1 MPLPLVFLC
10 ADGSLFVKALV
21 DGLLCLAFLTLHRGG
36 VHEEGNG
43 KIPVPAHC
51 MAKKAAEFWEL
62 LLLLATVLSWVSW
75 ESVCAQ

>member
-1 MPLPLVFLC
+1 MLLPLVFLR

-21 DGLLCLAFLTLHRGG
+21 DGLLCSAFLTLHRGG
-36 VHEEGNG
+36 VHEGNG

-75 ESVCAQ
+75 ESVCSQ